1 MDLMNQNGARD
12 AYRYFQ
18 EVASMRYVIQSY
30 GEQVNSIQYIAQ
42 LRQKHVTHDLEV
54 DLYFLHV

>member
-1 MDLMNQNGARD
+1 MNQNGARD

-42 LRQKHVTHDLEV
+42 LRQKHVTHDFEV